1 MGAADMPAK
10 QLIAELK
17 AAGFAAG
24 SALTTGDS
32 AVRVIVG
39 PYPDGTTLVQARSN
53 LEAAGYR
60 VIRSW

>member
-1 MGAADMPAK
+1 
-10 QLIAELK
+10 LK

-24 SALTTGDS
+24 SALTSGNS

-39 PYPDGTTLVQARSN
+39 PYPDGASLAQAHSN

-60 VIRSW
+60 VIRLW